1 MSGLFCPNCGE
12 QHTTKGQ
19 YCSYCGEDLKDA
31 ILEYKDKRL
40 PVKLNYNEKESKA
53 EPQEEIK
60 KYPTG
65 SPLPKATRAGQDTGD
80 IRIRSNIFLDIL
92 SGLCIGCS

>member
-1 MSGLFCPNCGE
+1 MSGLFCPKCGN

-40 PVKLNYNEKESKA
+40 PVKLNHNAHQIKEQEQ
-53 EPQEEIK
+53 EPVK

-80 IRIRSNIFLDIL
+80 IRKRSNIFLDIL
-92 SGLCIGCS
+92 SDLCLGCT

>member
-1 MSGLFCPNCGE
+1 MSGLFCPKCGK

-19 YCSYCGEDLKDA
+19 YCSFCGEDLADA

-40 PVKLNYNEKESKA
+40 PVKLNHTAPQIKEQEQ
-53 EPQEEIK
+53 EPVK

-65 SPLPKATRAGQDTGD
+65 RPLPKPGRAGKDVSLMGEKERSAFD
-80 IRIRSNIFLDIL
+80 IIFW
-92 SGLCIGCS
+92 CCT